1 MLYAVI
7 EGLCFGFRELA
18 ETMRL
23 PLHDFESVKVVGG
36 GSRNRLWM
44 QTLSNVLNIR
54 IEKLDGMIGP
64 AFGIAML
71 AAYQGG
77 CADSLETISDGAI
90 EIEQVFEP
98 QSEAVERC
106 EKKYRRYVRIHEAL
120 AYIEWENTD
129 GKIS

>member
-1 MLYAVI
+1 
-7 EGLCFGFRELA
+7 
-18 ETMRL
+18 
-23 PLHDFESVKVVGG
+23 
-36 GSRNRLWM
+36 
-44 QTLSNVLNIR
+44 
-54 IEKLDGMIGP
+54 
-64 AFGIAML
+64 ML